1 MMKTWSVSIGS
12 VGGVAFRVHASFLLL
27 AIFVIAQA
35 IDPKGGGAA
44 SGVALTLV
52 MFFAV
57 LFHEFG
63 HLAASLARG
72 VRPKAIM
79 LLPLGGVHIRE
90 SSDIDSKRDAQNEIT
105 IALAGPL
112 VSLALALIAYLVA
125 TFFFP
130 QSGLLIVNGNPL
142 AAANLPKS
150 AIWANLLLAVVNLL
164 PGYPLDGGRLL
175 RVLLAW
181 PTVPEPRFRFAEA
194 TRKAVG
200 ISQVLSML
208 MMIAGLSNA
217 WFMLAGI
224 SLFLAVQ
231 IEDRSMLFHAVV
243 ESVRLEDIMLT
254 EFATLSPADTLQ
266 DALHKAVHTL
276 QDDFPVI
283 RGSDL
288 VGVINKQ
295 GIIAA
300 LRDNGNGYVQS
311 AMARVQDVCHR
322 GESLGVA
329 FRKITAQG
337 ATLIP
342 VVDNDRLIGIVTLQ
356 NVMHSMGLI
365 AESRRLRRANEPG
378 PDA

>member
-1 MMKTWSVSIGS
+1 MKTWSISIGS
-12 VGGVAFRVHASFLLL
+12 VGGVGVRVHASFLLL
-27 AIFVIAQA
+27 AIFVIAQSL
-35 IDPKGGGAA
+35 DPNGGGAVR
-44 SGVALTLV
+44 GVALTLIA
-52 MFFAV
+52 FFAV

-63 HLAASLARG
+63 HIAASLMRG

-79 LLPLGGVHIRE
+79 LLPVGGVHIRE
-90 SSDIDSKRDAQNEIT
+90 SSEIDSRRDAQSEII

-112 VSLALALIAYLVA
+112 VSLAVAAIAYGIASAFL
-125 TFFFP
+125 P
-130 QSGLLIVNGNPL
+130 QQALLRERPFLWAG
-142 AAANLPKS
+142 NLPRS
-150 AIWANLLLAVVNLL
+150 VIWINLFLAGVNLL
-164 PGYPLDGGRLL
+164 PAYPLDGGRLL
-175 RVLLAW
+175 RVLIAW
-181 PTVPEPRFRFAEA
+181 PTIAEPRFHFPEA
-194 TRKAVG
+194 TRKAVAFSQVIAMLLMFAG
-200 ISQVLSML
+200 IS
-208 MMIAGLSNA
+208 NT

-224 SLFLAVQ
+224 CLFLSVQ
-231 IEDRSMLFHAVV
+231 IEDRSMLFNAVV

-254 EFATLSPADTLQ
+254 EFTTLSPADTLQ

-311 AMARVQDVCHR
+311 AMARVKDVCHR

-365 AESRRLRRANEPG
+365 AESRRLRRANEP
-378 PDA
+378 PTT

>member
-1 MMKTWSVSIGS
+1 VKTWSISIGS
-12 VGGVAFRVHASFLLL
+12 VGGVGVRVHASFLLL
-27 AIFVIAQA
+27 AIFVIAQSL
-35 IDPKGGGAA
+35 DPHGGGAA
-44 SGVALTLV
+44 RGIALTV
-52 MFFAV
+52 IAFFAV

-63 HLAASLARG
+63 HIAASLMRG

-79 LLPLGGVHIRE
+79 LLPVGGVHIRE
-90 SSDIDSKRDAQNEIT
+90 SSEIDSRRDAQTEII

-112 VSLALALIAYLVA
+112 VSLGLALIVYGIASAFL
-125 TFFFP
+125 P
-130 QSGLLIVNGNPL
+130 QQSFWRERPFLW
-142 AAANLPKS
+142 AANLPKS
-150 AIWANLLLAVVNLL
+150 AVWVNLLLAGVNLL
-164 PGYPLDGGRLL
+164 PAYPLDGGRLL

-181 PTVPEPRFRFAEA
+181 PTVAEPRFHFPEA
-194 TRKAVG
+194 TRKVVAF
-200 ISQVLSML
+200 SQVIAML
-208 MMIAGLSNA
+208 LMFAGINNA

-224 SLFLAVQ
+224 CLFLAVQ
-231 IEDRSMLFHAVV
+231 IEDRSMLFNAVV

-311 AMARVQDVCHR
+311 AMARVKDVCHR

-365 AESRRLRRANEPG
+365 AESRRLRRANEP
-378 PDA
+378 PTP

>member
-1 MMKTWSVSIGS
+1 MKTWSISIGS
-12 VGGVAFRVHASFLLL
+12 LGGVPVRIHASFLLL

-35 IDPKGGGAA
+35 LDPHGGGAA
-44 SGVALTLV
+44 RGVGLTFIA
-52 MFFAV
+52 FFAV

-63 HLAASLARG
+63 HIAASLVRG
-72 VRPKAIM
+72 VRPKAIV
-79 LLPLGGVHIRE
+79 LLPVGAVHIRE
-90 SSDIDSKRDAQNEIT
+90 SSEIDSRRDAQSEII

-112 VSLALALIAYLVA
+112 VSLALAAIVYGIASAFLPQQALLHDRPLV
-125 TFFFP
+125 
-130 QSGLLIVNGNPL
+130 SPL
-142 AAANLPKS
+142 SLPRS
-150 AIWANLLLAVVNLL
+150 VIWINIFLAGVNLL
-164 PGYPLDGGRLL
+164 PAYPLDGGRLL
-175 RVLLAW
+175 RVLIAW
-181 PTVPEPRFRFAEA
+181 PTIAEPRFHFPEA
-194 TRKAVG
+194 TRKAVALSQIVTMLLMVAG
-200 ISQVLSML
+200 ISNL
-208 MMIAGLSNA
+208 

-224 SLFLAVQ
+224 CLFLAVQ
-231 IEDRSMLFHAVV
+231 IEDRSMLFNAVV

-311 AMARVQDVCHR
+311 AMAKVKDVCHR

-365 AESRRLRRANEPG
+365 AESRRWRRNNEP
-378 PDA
+378 PSA

>member
-1 MMKTWSVSIGS
+1 V
-12 VGGVAFRVHASFLLL
+12 RVHASFLLL
-27 AIFVIAQA
+27 AVFVIAQA
-35 IDPKGGGAA
+35 LDPHGGGAA
-44 SGVALTLV
+44 RGVALTAIA
-52 MFFAV
+52 FFAV

-63 HLAASLARG
+63 HIAASLMRG

-79 LLPLGGVHIRE
+79 LLPIGGVHIRE
-90 SSDIDSKRDAQNEIT
+90 SSEIDSRRDAQTEII

-112 VSLALALIAYLVA
+112 VSL
-125 TFFFP
+125 T
-130 QSGLLIVNGNPL
+130 L
-142 AAANLPKS
+142 AAVAYGIASAFLPQQAWLRDRPFLWPANLPRS
-150 AIWANLLLAVVNLL
+150 VIWINLFLAGVNLL
-164 PGYPLDGGRLL
+164 PAYPLDGGRLL

-181 PTVPEPRFRFAEA
+181 PTTSEPRFHFPEA
-194 TRKAVG
+194 TRKAVAF
-200 ISQVLSML
+200 SQVIAML
-208 MMIAGLSNA
+208 LMFAGINNA

-224 SLFLAVQ
+224 CLFLGIQ
-231 IEDRSMLFHAVV
+231 IEDRSMLFNAVV

-311 AMARVQDVCHR
+311 AMAKVKDVCHR

-356 NVMHSMGLI
+356 NVMHSMGLV
-365 AESRRLRRANEPG
+365 AESRRLRRSNEP
-378 PDA
+378 PSA

>member
-1 MMKTWSVSIGS
+1 MKTWSISIGS
-12 VGGVAFRVHASFLLL
+12 FGGVGMRVHASFLLL
-27 AIFVIAQA
+27 AVFVIAQA
-35 IDPKGGGAA
+35 LDPHGGGAA
-44 SGVALTLV
+44 RGLALTLTA
-52 MFFAV
+52 FFAV

-63 HLAASLARG
+63 HIAASLMRG

-79 LLPLGGVHIRE
+79 LLPVGGVHIRE
-90 SSDIDSKRDAQNEIT
+90 SSDIDSRRDAHSEII

-112 VSLALALIAYLVA
+112 VSLTLAAIAYGIASAFL
-125 TFFFP
+125 P
-130 QSGLLIVNGNPL
+130 QQALLRDRPFL
-142 AAANLPKS
+142 WAANLPRS
-150 AIWANLLLAVVNLL
+150 VIWINIFLAGVNLL
-164 PGYPLDGGRLL
+164 PAYPLDGGRLL

-181 PTVPEPRFRFAEA
+181 PTISEPRFHFPEA
-194 TRKAVG
+194 TRKAVAF
-200 ISQVLSML
+200 SQVIAMML
-208 MMIAGLSNA
+208 MFAGISNA

-224 SLFLAVQ
+224 CLFLGVQ
-231 IEDRSMLFHAVV
+231 IEDRSMLFNAVV

-311 AMARVQDVCHR
+311 AMGKVKDVCHR

-365 AESRRLRRANEPG
+365 AESRRLRRANNP
-378 PDA
+378 PTA

>member
-12 VGGVAFRVHASFLLL
+12 IGGVAFRVHASFLLL
-27 AIFVIAQA
+27 AIFVIANA

-44 SGVALTLV
+44 RGVALTVIL
-52 MFFAV
+52 FFAV

-90 SSDIDSKRDAQNEIT
+90 SSDIDSKRGAQNEIT
-105 IALAGPL
+105 VALAGPL
-112 VSLALALIAYLVA
+112 VSLVLALIAYLIA

-130 QSGLLIVNGNPL
+130 QTGLLIVSGNPL

-150 AIWANLLLAVVNLL
+150 AIWANLLLALVNLL

-181 PTVPEPRFRFAEA
+181 PTVADPRFHFAEA

-200 ISQVLSML
+200 ISQILAMV
-208 MMIAGLSNA
+208 MMFAGISNA

-365 AESRRLRRANEPG
+365 AESRRLRRTNEITPE
-378 PDA
+378 P

>member
-181 PTVPEPRFRFAEA
+181 PTVAEPRFRFAEA

>member
-1 MMKTWSVSIGS
+1 MKTWSISIGS
-12 VGGVAFRVHASFLLL
+12 VGGVGVRVHASFLLL

-35 IDPKGGGAA
+35 LDPHGGGAA
-44 SGVALTLV
+44 RGVALTLIA
-52 MFFAV
+52 FFAV

-63 HLAASLARG
+63 HIAASLVRG

-79 LLPLGGVHIRE
+79 LLPVGGVHIRE
-90 SSDIDSKRDAQNEIT
+90 SSEIDSRRDAQSEIV
-105 IALAGPL
+105 IALAGPF
-112 VSLALALIAYLVA
+112 VSLTLAGIAYGIASAFL
-125 TFFFP
+125 P
-130 QSGLLIVNGNPL
+130 QQALLRDRPFL
-142 AAANLPKS
+142 WAANLPRS
-150 AIWANLLLAVVNLL
+150 VIWINLFLAGVNLL
-164 PGYPLDGGRLL
+164 PAYPLDGGRLL

-181 PTVPEPRFRFAEA
+181 PTIAEPRFHFPEA
-194 TRKAVG
+194 TRKTVAFSQVIAMLLMFAG
-200 ISQVLSML
+200 IS
-208 MMIAGLSNA
+208 NT

-224 SLFLAVQ
+224 CLFLSVQ
-231 IEDRSMLFHAVV
+231 IEDRSMLFNAVV

-311 AMARVQDVCHR
+311 AMAKVKDVCHR

-365 AESRRLRRANEPG
+365 AESRRLRRANEP
-378 PDA
+378 PTP

>member
-1 MMKTWSVSIGS
+1 MKTWSISIGS
-12 VGGVAFRVHASFLLL
+12 VGGVAVRVHASFLLL

-35 IDPKGGGAA
+35 LDPHGGGAA
-44 SGVALTLV
+44 RGVALTLIA
-52 MFFAV
+52 FFAV

-63 HLAASLARG
+63 HIAASLVRG

-79 LLPLGGVHIRE
+79 LLPVGGVHIRE
-90 SSDIDSKRDAQNEIT
+90 SSEFVSRRDAQSEII

-112 VSLALALIAYLVA
+112 ASLGLALIVYAIA
-125 TFFFP
+125 ISFFP
-130 QSGLLIVNGNPL
+130 QPGLLTVQGNPL
-142 AAANLPKS
+142 AASNLPKS
-150 AIWANLLLAVVNLL
+150 AVWVNLLLAGVNLL
-164 PGYPLDGGRLL
+164 PAYPLDGGRLL

-181 PTVPEPRFRFAEA
+181 PTIAEPRFHFPEA
-194 TRKAVG
+194 TRKAVAFSQVIAMLLMFAG
-200 ISQVLSML
+200 IS
-208 MMIAGLSNA
+208 NT

-224 SLFLAVQ
+224 CLFLSVQ
-231 IEDRSMLFHAVV
+231 IEDRSMLFNAVV

-311 AMARVQDVCHR
+311 AMAKVKDVCHR

-365 AESRRLRRANEPG
+365 AESRRLRRANEP
-378 PDA
+378 PTP

>member
-1 MMKTWSVSIGS
+1 MKTWSISIGS
-12 VGGVAFRVHASFLLL
+12 VGGVALRVHASFLLL
-27 AIFVIAQA
+27 AVFVIAGA

-44 SGVALTLV
+44 RGLALTLLI
-52 MFFAV
+52 FFAV

-63 HLAASLARG
+63 HLAAAFMRG

-79 LLPLGGVHIRE
+79 LLPIGGVHIRE
-90 SSDIDSKRDAQNEIT
+90 SSGLDSKRDAQNEIF

-112 VSLALALIAYLVA
+112 ASLVLGVVVYLVA
-125 TFFFP
+125 SAFLP
-130 QSGLLIVNGNPL
+130 QSALLNVGGNPL
-142 AAANLPKS
+142 TAANLPKS
-150 AIWANLLLAVVNLL
+150 AIWANLLLAIVNLL

-181 PTVPEPRFRFAEA
+181 PTIAEPRFHFNEA

-208 MMIAGLSNA
+208 LMVAGISNP

-311 AMARVQDVCHR
+311 AMERVQNVCQR

-329 FRKITAQG
+329 FRKITAHG

-365 AESRRLRRANEPG
+365 AESRRLGREHEPEPG
-378 PDA
+378 A

>member
-1 MMKTWSVSIGS
+1 MKTWSLSIGS
-12 VGGVAFRVHASFLLL
+12 VGGVAVRVHASFLLL
-27 AIFVIAQA
+27 AIFIIATA
-35 IDPKGGGAA
+35 MDPKGGGAGR
-44 SGVALTLV
+44 GVALTVLV
-52 MFFAV
+52 FFAV

-63 HLAASLARG
+63 HLAVALARRT
-72 VRPKAIM
+72 RPKAIM
-79 LLPLGGVHIRE
+79 LLPIGGVHIRDSAE
-90 SSDIDSKRDAQNEIT
+90 IDSKRDAQSEVFT
-105 IALAGPL
+105 ALAGPL
-112 VSLALALIAYLVA
+112 ASLALAGIAYVAVTLVA
-125 TFFFP
+125 P
-130 QSGLLIVNGNPL
+130 QAGLLTVTGNPL
-142 AAANLPKS
+142 AAVNLPKS
-150 AIWANLLLAVVNLL
+150 AIWVNLLLALVNLL

-181 PTVPEPRFRFAEA
+181 PTVADPRFHFPEA

-200 ISQVLSML
+200 ISQILAML
-208 MMIAGLSNA
+208 LMFAGISNA

-224 SLFLAVQ
+224 CLFLAVQ

-243 ESVRLEDIMLT
+243 DSVRLEDIMLT

-311 AMARVQDVCHR
+311 AMGRVEEVCHR

-342 VVDNDRLIGIVTLQ
+342 VVDNERLIGIVTLQ

-365 AESRRLRRANEPG
+365 AESRRLLRVSDPG
-378 PDA
+378 THS

>member
-1 MMKTWSVSIGS
+1 MKTWSISIGS
-12 VGGVAFRVHASFLLL
+12 VGGVGVRVHASFLLL

-35 IDPKGGGAA
+35 LDPHGGGAA
-44 SGVALTLV
+44 RGVALTLIA
-52 MFFAV
+52 FFAV

-63 HLAASLARG
+63 HIAASLVRG

-79 LLPLGGVHIRE
+79 LLPVGGVHIRE
-90 SSDIDSKRDAQNEIT
+90 SSEIDSRRDAQSEIM

-112 VSLALALIAYLVA
+112 VSLTLAGIAYGIASAFL
-125 TFFFP
+125 P
-130 QSGLLIVNGNPL
+130 QQALLRDRPFL
-142 AAANLPKS
+142 WAANLPRS
-150 AIWANLLLAVVNLL
+150 VIWINLFLAGVNLL
-164 PGYPLDGGRLL
+164 PAYPLDGGRLL

-181 PTVPEPRFRFAEA
+181 PTIAEPRFHFPEA
-194 TRKAVG
+194 TRKTVAFSQVIAMLLMFAG
-200 ISQVLSML
+200 IS
-208 MMIAGLSNA
+208 NT

-224 SLFLAVQ
+224 CLFLSVQ
-231 IEDRSMLFHAVV
+231 IEDRSMLFNAVV

-311 AMARVQDVCHR
+311 AMAKVKDVCHR

-365 AESRRLRRANEPG
+365 AESRRLRRANEP
-378 PDA
+378 PTP

>member
-1 MMKTWSVSIGS
+1 MSIGS
-12 VGGVAFRVHASFLLL
+12 VGGVGLRVHASFLLL
-27 AIFVIAQA
+27 AIFVIAGA
-35 IDPKGGGAA
+35 MDPKGGGAA
-44 SGVALTLV
+44 RGLALTVLI
-52 MFFAV
+52 FFAV

-63 HLAASLARG
+63 HLAAALMRG
-72 VRPKAIM
+72 IRPKTLM
-79 LLPLGGVHIRE
+79 LLPVGGVQIRE
-90 SSDIDSKRDAQNEIT
+90 SSDLDSKRDAQNEIY

-112 VSLALALIAYLVA
+112 VSLILAAIAYLVA
-125 TFFFP
+125 SFISP
-130 QSGLLIVNGNPL
+130 QDLLHTGKPL
-142 AAANLPKS
+142 DPQNLLKS
-150 AIWANLLLAVVNLL
+150 AVWANLLLAVVNLL
-164 PGYPLDGGRLL
+164 PAYPLDGGRLL

-181 PTVPEPRFRFAEA
+181 PTVAEPRFHFTDA

-200 ISQVLSML
+200 ISQILAML
-208 MMIAGLSNA
+208 LMFAGISNP

-365 AESRRLRRANEPG
+365 AESRRLRRSSETT

>member
-1 MMKTWSVSIGS
+1 VKTWSLSIGS
-12 VGGVAFRVHASFLLL
+12 VGGVALRVHASFLLL

-35 IDPKGGGAA
+35 VDPKGSGTGR
-44 SGVALTLV
+44 GVALTLII
-52 MFFAV
+52 FFAV

-63 HLAASLARG
+63 HLAAAFVRG

-90 SSDIDSKRDAQNEIT
+90 SSELDSKQDAQNEIT

-112 VSLALALIAYLVA
+112 VSLILAAIAYLVA
-125 TFFFP
+125 SFYLSPETLR
-130 QSGLLIVNGNPL
+130 GGRLLDPT
-142 AAANLPKS
+142 NLVKS
-150 AIWANLLLAVVNLL
+150 TIWANLLLAIINLL

-181 PTVPEPRFRFAEA
+181 PTVSDPSFHFATA

-200 ISQVLSML
+200 ISQVLAML
-208 MMIAGLSNA
+208 MMFAGISNT

-266 DALHKAVHTL
+266 DALSKAVHTL

-295 GIIAA
+295 GIVAA
-300 LRDNGNGYVQS
+300 LRDNGDGYVQS
-311 AMARVQDVCHR
+311 AMGRISDVCHR
-322 GESLGVA
+322 GESLAVA

-365 AESRRLRRANEPG
+365 AETRRLRRANEPG
-378 PDA
+378 PGM

>member
-1 MMKTWSVSIGS
+1 MKTWSISIGS
-12 VGGVAFRVHASFLLL
+12 VGGVGVRVHASFLLL

-35 IDPKGGGAA
+35 LEPHAGGAA
-44 SGVALTLV
+44 RGVALAV
-52 MFFAV
+52 MAFFAV

-63 HLAASLARG
+63 HLAAAFARG
-72 VRPKAIM
+72 VRPKAVM
-79 LLPLGGVHIRE
+79 LLPIGGVHIRE
-90 SSDIDSKRDAQNEIT
+90 SSDIDSRRDAHSEII

-112 VSLALALIAYLVA
+112 VSLTLAAVAYGIASTFLPQQALLRERPFLW
-125 TFFFP
+125 
-130 QSGLLIVNGNPL
+130 
-142 AAANLPKS
+142 AANLPRS
-150 AIWANLLLAVVNLL
+150 VVWINIFLAGVNLL
-164 PGYPLDGGRLL
+164 PAYPLDGGRLL
-175 RVLLAW
+175 RVLIAW
-181 PTVPEPRFRFAEA
+181 PTIAEPRFHFVEA

-200 ISQVLSML
+200 ISQVVAMVL
-208 MMIAGLSNA
+208 MFAGIGNT

-224 SLFLAVQ
+224 CLFLAVQ
-231 IEDRSMLFHAVV
+231 MEDRSMLFNAVV

-311 AMARVQDVCHR
+311 AMAKVKDVCHR
-322 GESLGVA
+322 GESLAVA

-365 AESRRLRRANEPG
+365 AESRRLRRTSDTPHAE
-378 PDA
+378 